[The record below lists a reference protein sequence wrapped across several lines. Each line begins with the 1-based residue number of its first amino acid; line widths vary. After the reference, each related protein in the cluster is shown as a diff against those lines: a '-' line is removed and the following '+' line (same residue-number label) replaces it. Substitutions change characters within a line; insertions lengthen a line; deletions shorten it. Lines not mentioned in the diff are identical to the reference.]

1 MCGRDAWVEEGW
13 KPFEDLERDLAPGA
27 PGVLAD

>member
-1 MCGRDAWVEEGW
+1 MCGLVSWAEEGW

-27 PGVLAD
+27 PGVRAD